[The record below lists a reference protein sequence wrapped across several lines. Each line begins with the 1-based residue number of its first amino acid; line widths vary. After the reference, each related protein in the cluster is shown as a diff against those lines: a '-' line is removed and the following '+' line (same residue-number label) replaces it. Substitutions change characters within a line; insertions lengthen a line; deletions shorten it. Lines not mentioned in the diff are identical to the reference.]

1 MKVWPLVRDCEILNN
16 WHMRIQQMFR
26 SHSWTE
32 IILNFF
38 EFSIPC
44 YLEDSEF
51 DDCHFLLPGIFYIL
65 RNILFI
71 MDQSWTN
78 KKCNTVSWTTCWN
91 HQSFKPLSSSMV
103 LCRYPVYLYT
113 FGNNLDLRTW
123 KIKIEYV
130 ALIHSKEW
138 RMDPFCI
145 KFRRI
150 LSKILKSTLYIFGA
164 F

>member
-1 MKVWPLVRDCEILNN
+1 MDKQEMQYGFLNYLLKSSIIQTALVLNGF
-16 WHMRIQQMFR
+16 M
-26 SHSWTE
+26 S
-32 IILNFF
+32 
-38 EFSIPC
+38 
-44 YLEDSEF
+44 
-51 DDCHFLLPGIFYIL
+51 
-65 RNILFI
+65 
-71 MDQSWTN
+71 
-78 KKCNTVSWTTCWN
+78 VSCVSLHLWKRLG
-91 HQSFKPLSSSMV
+91 S
-103 LCRYPVYLYT
+103 
-113 FGNNLDLRTW
+113 W